1 MALCLLVLAVT
12 QSTGQKLNNKIA
24 WSNYNFAYTENG
36 FLLIREPLILKAK
49 LQLWDLYFQPSP
61 TNNLMLNIIN
71 DDMMKA
77 NKIVI
82 LEKKIV
88 KRNRVI
94 IIGSVS
100 IATYIAIQVLISS
113 LK

>member
-1 MALCLLVLAVT
+1 MVTIQSQTPTNGKISDLAY
-12 QSTGQKLNNKIA
+12 QPNEWDI
-24 WSNYNFAYTENG
+24 TENG
-36 FLLIREPLILKAK
+36 FIIFRKPLVVKAQLKLFK
-49 LQLWDLYFQPSP
+49 QYFLPSP

>member
-1 MALCLLVLAVT
+1 MALCLVVLAAT
-12 QSTGQKLNNKIA
+12 QSTGQKLNNRIA

-36 FLLIREPLILKAK
+36 FLLIREPLIIKAK
-49 LQLWDLYFQPSP
+49 LQLWDTYFQPSH

-71 DDMMKA
+71 DDMAKA

-82 LEKKIV
+82 LEKKIK
-88 KRNRVI
+88 KRNKI
-94 IIGSVS
+94 ILFGSIGIGV
-100 IATYIAIQVLISS
+100 YIAIQVLVSS

>member
-1 MALCLLVLAVT
+1 MVNLAS
-12 QSTGQKLNNKIA
+12 QSTGLKQVKEL
-24 WSNYNFAYTENG
+24 AYISYDYYIDDNG
-36 FLLIREPLILKAK
+36 WLVVRQPDIIRAK
-49 LQLWDLYFQPSP
+49 LKLFEHYFMPSP

-71 DDMMKA
+71 DDMQKA

-94 IIGSVS
+94 IIGSAS
-100 IATYIAIQVLISS
+100 IALYITIQVLIGS